1 MQVDLADRDQALALI
16 PRAVEALDG
25 LDILVNN
32 AGTQARHPAE
42 EFPLEDWDRVLTINL
57 DAVWI
62 LAQAAGR
69 HMLEQGGGKI
79 INIASEQSFFGGVTV
94 PAYAASK
101 GGVAQLTKALANE
114 WAGRSVNVNAIAPGY
129 MATEMVAALVG
140 NPQREPAILARIP
153 AGRWGTPADLG
164 GAVIFSGV
172 RCLRLPARGHHPR
185 GWRLSGALVDRRQAE
200 RDITGGN
207 RWDTRDSERTIRPGG
222 PGRRRHRRRWGPVRG
237 HEPGSGA
244 GRGQGRHPGPVSRS
258 GPAGRGRHQGR
269 GRRGAGRAL
278 QRPGQGQHR
287 GRRPGRS
294 WTPLGGWTS

>member
-1 MQVDLADRDQALALI
+1 MKGTGRMPDHSIYQLFSVEGKRALVTGGSTGLGRGMATALSEAGARVAVAARSERVLDTAAEIDALPLQVDLADRDQALALI

-42 EFPLEDWDRVLTINL
+42 QFPLEDWDRVLTINL

-164 GAVIFSGV
+164 GAVIFLASAASDY
-172 RCLRLPARGHHPR
+172 LH
-185 GWRLSGALVDRRQAE
+185 GAIIPVD
-200 RDITGGN
+200 GGYL
-207 RWDTRDSERTIRPGG
+207 
-222 PGRRRHRRRWGPVRG
+222 GR
-237 HEPGSGA
+237 
-244 GRGQGRHPGPVSRS
+244 
-258 GPAGRGRHQGR
+258 
-269 GRRGAGRAL
+269 
-278 QRPGQGQHR
+278 
-287 GRRPGRS
+287 
-294 WTPLGGWTS
+294 